1 MDITTW
7 YRHTVGD
14 DSHNQVAKRSG
25 INQSTI
31 TRQLARG
38 TLSPE
43 TIVPIARAYHADVIG
58 ALIIQGLLT
67 PEDVDLASASD
78 TVQAM
83 RREEIIA
90 SLTDMEV
97 ADLVWERL
105 TGHDQHP
112 TLTEP
117 LDHVPDPEDTYEP
130 EPEPGPG
137 PDTEPA
143 DAYQD
148 DYATAA
154 AQYDTPTD
162 WDDASM
168 MDDGA

>member
-1 MDITTW
+1 MDSLQWLAQIT
-7 YRHTVGD
+7 D
-14 DSHNQVAKRSG
+14 DAAPTTAARRAGVQVSTMSRQVAKG
-25 INQSTI
+25 V
-31 TRQLARG
+31 
-38 TLSPE
+38 LSPE
-43 TIVPIARAYHADVIG
+43 TVVAIARAYHAPVLPGLVACGLITADEARVIAPMG
-58 ALIIQGLLT
+58 TLLT
-67 PEDVDLASASD
+67 DATDEALLDEVL
-78 TVQAM
+78 
-83 RREEIIA
+83 RRIRA
-90 SLTDMEV
+90 
-97 ADLVWERL
+97 
-105 TGHDQHP
+105 GHDQHP

-130 EPEPGPG
+130 EPEPEPEPG